1 MARGAR
7 HRALDPFLH
16 RLWPQAAAALLR
28 PFPARQEQRLRPA
41 SARAAAGAPH
51 RQFRRARRER
61 VAAQAHEVDE
71 VLSRPRKRRTR
82 ARARAQKG
90 DEGVAAQIRSF
101 GRRRH
106 LSDRTVHAG
115 DRDHRTFGGQALRLV
130 VHQGRR
136 PVRGAAGVRR
146 RPQGGGVP
154 RRHRSAHPG
163 RPGLAA
169 RLAPQARQAA
179 VDALSALPQPR
190 QGRAAQARPSG
201 RARHR
206 DLADLDRGAGRPPRR
221 PHRPRQG
228 LCLRGTERRQAVEL
242 QERAHGV
249 RAVPPRRSARSTHGH
264 LGRRHQ
270 PALRRRTAALS
281 PAADHSAQKSGSAGA
296 RKSPP
301 LVPTQAGDQSRRR
314 RAIHLST
321 ALAVS
326 GSRRKV
332 SSSRLGDF
340 RGVGEGMNT
349 QFWLTQAFN
358 GISYGA
364 LLFLVGSG
372 LSLIFGVMRIVNLSH
387 GSYFLLGGYVAL
399 SVIWTTGSW
408 LLAIPVAA
416 LTIAVVGVAMERVF
430 LRPLGFDPLRQ
441 VLLTVGF
448 AFLFQQAALDI
459 WTGNNFDINP
469 PDALTKSIVVG
480 GLYLPLYRIFMIGT
494 ALIIGVILWLVME
507 KTRMGAAVR
516 ATVDDAQM
524 ARGVGIDTSRISML
538 IFALGAFLAALG
550 GVIGGA
556 FLGIYPGLDFEMLPI
571 AFAVVIIGGMG
582 SLGGAAI
589 GALIVGL
596 ADNFGKALFP
606 EVSYFTLYAPMAL
619 ILAVKPT
626 GLFGRE

>member
-1 MARGAR
+1 
-7 HRALDPFLH
+7 
-16 RLWPQAAAALLR
+16 
-28 PFPARQEQRLRPA
+28 
-41 SARAAAGAPH
+41 
-51 RQFRRARRER
+51 
-61 VAAQAHEVDE
+61 
-71 VLSRPRKRRTR
+71 
-82 ARARAQKG
+82 
-90 DEGVAAQIRSF
+90 
-101 GRRRH
+101 
-106 LSDRTVHAG
+106 
-115 DRDHRTFGGQALRLV
+115 
-130 VHQGRR
+130 
-136 PVRGAAGVRR
+136 
-146 RPQGGGVP
+146 
-154 RRHRSAHPG
+154 
-163 RPGLAA
+163 
-169 RLAPQARQAA
+169 
-179 VDALSALPQPR
+179 
-190 QGRAAQARPSG
+190 
-201 RARHR
+201 
-206 DLADLDRGAGRPPRR
+206 
-221 PHRPRQG
+221 
-228 LCLRGTERRQAVEL
+228 
-242 QERAHGV
+242 
-249 RAVPPRRSARSTHGH
+249 
-264 LGRRHQ
+264 
-270 PALRRRTAALS
+270 
-281 PAADHSAQKSGSAGA
+281 
-296 RKSPP
+296 
-301 LVPTQAGDQSRRR
+301 
-314 RAIHLST
+314 
-321 ALAVS
+321 
-326 GSRRKV
+326 
-332 SSSRLGDF
+332 
-340 RGVGEGMNT
+340 MNT

-416 LTIAVVGVAMERVF
+416 LTIAAVGVVMERVF

-494 ALIIGVILWLVME
+494 ALVIGVVLWLVME

-524 ARGVGIDTSRISML
+524 ARGVGIDTSRVSML
-538 IFALGAFLAALG
+538 IFSLGALLAALG

-556 FLGIYPGLDFEMLPI
+556 FLGVYPGLDFEMLPI

-606 EVSYFTLYAPMAL
+606 ELSYFTLYAPMAL